1 MARVAS
7 RSEQYVTEFERFAR
21 TQGGS
26 TPSWLGV
33 LRQGAIESFGN
44 TGFPTTRD
52 EEWRFTSVAPITETT
67 FARAQNGF
75 DRAAAALSRH
85 DIAYVGLDRVSAA
98 ELVFVNGRLAPSL
111 SRTEGLT
118 GSVLVRDLQSMLS
131 SRPGAL
137 EPFLS
142 RAIEYQDQA
151 FAALNTA
158 FLADGAV
165 VWMPANAVLET
176 PIHLVFISSP
186 EASPTV
192 SHPRVL
198 IVAEENS
205 QARVVETYAGPR
217 GQVYFTNGVTDI
229 FVGPAAMLDH
239 YKIQQ
244 ESAASFHVARIQARL
259 RRGSQFTS
267 HSLSFGGALVR
278 NDVAAVMEDEG
289 ADCTLNGLYLA
300 DGHRLVD
307 NHTTID
313 HARAHCTSHE
323 IYKGILADRARAVF
337 NGKIVVRADA
347 QKTDAKQTNKALLLS
362 DDALINSKPQL
373 EIFANDVKCTH
384 GAAVGQLD
392 DDAIFYLRARGIAL
406 DEARAMLIHAFASDI
421 LNRVRIDPL
430 RAQLEEELT
439 EGLRLKA

>member
-1 MARVAS
+1 MARVGTSDRYLA
-7 RSEQYVTEFERFAR
+7 EFEQFAQA
-21 TQGGS
+21 QGS
-26 TPSWLGV
+26 APPSWLRA
-33 LRQGAIESFGN
+33 LRTGAIERFGK

-52 EEWRFTSVAPITETT
+52 EEWRFTGVGPIAETSFT
-67 FARAQNGF
+67 RAQDGF
-75 DRAAAALSRH
+75 ARAAAARSRSEITH
-85 DIAYVGLDRVSAA
+85 VDLTRQSAA

-111 SRTEGLT
+111 SRVDPLAG
-118 GSVLVRDLQSMLS
+118 GVQVRDLKSMLAS
-131 SRPGAL
+131 DPAAL

-142 RAIEYQDQA
+142 RSAEYQDQA

-158 FLADGAV
+158 FLDDGAV
-165 VWMPANAVLET
+165 VWIPANAVLEE
-176 PIHLVFISSP
+176 PLHLVFMSSP
-186 EASPTV
+186 DGSPTV
-192 SHPRVL
+192 SYPRVL
-198 IVAEENS
+198 IVAEENA
-205 QARVVETYAGPR
+205 QARVVETYAGPH
-217 GQVYFTNGVTDI
+217 GQVYFTNGVSDV
-229 FVGPAAMLDH
+229 FMGPAAVLDH
-239 YKIQQ
+239 YKVQQ

-259 RRGSQFTS
+259 KRGSRFSS
-267 HSLSFGGALVR
+267 HSLSFGGAIVR
-278 NDVAAVMEDEG
+278 NDVMAVMEDEG

-337 NGKIVVRADA
+337 NGKIVVRPDA

-406 DEARAMLIHAFASDI
+406 DEARTMLIHAFASDI
-421 LNRVRIDPL
+421 LSRVRIDAL
-430 RAQLEEELT
+430 RAQLEGELAR
-439 EGLRLKA
+439 RLTP